1 MTKKFLFS
9 VQLEK
14 EETNI
19 YGENRKAFIEVT
31 DEVEIEVPDNATVN
45 QINLIVD
52 DKYIDW
58 IIDNNYGGWTEIV
71 S

>member
-19 YGENRKAFIEVT
+19 YGEKRKAFIDMT
-31 DEVEIEVPDNATVN
+31 DEVEIDVPEN
-45 QINLIVD
+45 NLRELEKIVD
-52 DKYIDW
+52 TRYLDW
-58 IIDNNYGGWTEIV
+58 LIGNNYGGWTEIV

>member
-19 YGENRKAFIEVT
+19 YGEKRKAFIEMT
-31 DEVEIEVPDNATVN
+31 DEVEIEVPDNGTVN

>member
-19 YGENRKAFIEVT
+19 YGEERKAFIEMT
-31 DEVEIEVPDNATVN
+31 DEVEIDVPDN
-45 QINLIVD
+45 NLRELEKIVD
-52 DKYIDW
+52 NRYLDW
-58 IIDNNYGGWTEIV
+58 LIGNNYGGWTEIV